1 MKHGILNMN
10 LDNFKSAWQQQST
23 DTHSAIE
30 INQAKLAEI
39 KINKQIKALN
49 KMKWARILES
59 VVFLIIIVLLWKYI
73 AAGFTFSAPIIS
85 GFVLNLFAI
94 IGLAGNI
101 GQIVLIS
108 NIDYSKPVNQL
119 QKDFYRV
126 CSHKLELTKLLLM
139 SVPFYLA
146 YVFIGFDLLFGID
159 LYQYLELHMIW
170 FYSLSSVLLFIATAW
185 VFAKL
190 NYKNISEKWVNASV
204 QFIVGKRLVT
214 MAEFLNSSELIE
226 S

>member
-1 MKHGILNMN
+1 
-10 LDNFKSAWQQQST
+10 
-23 DTHSAIE
+23 
-30 INQAKLAEI
+30 
-39 KINKQIKALN
+39 
-49 KMKWARILES
+49 
-59 VVFLIIIVLLWKYI
+59 
-73 AAGFTFSAPIIS
+73 
-85 GFVLNLFAI
+85 
-94 IGLAGNI
+94 
-101 GQIVLIS
+101 
-108 NIDYSKPVNQL
+108 
-119 QKDFYRV
+119 
-126 CSHKLELTKLLLM
+126 
-139 SVPFYLA
+139 
-146 YVFIGFDLLFGID
+146 GFDLLFGID

>member
-1 MKHGILNMN
+1 MN

-39 KINKQIKALN
+39 KINKQIKVLN

-85 GFVLNLFAI
+85 AFILNLFAI

-101 GQIVLIS
+101 GQIALIS
-108 NIDYSKPVNQL
+108 SIDYSKPVNQL
-119 QKDFYRV
+119 QKDFFV
-126 CSHKLELTKLLLM
+126 LISFISKL
-139 SVPFYLA
+139 SNR
-146 YVFIGFDLLFGID
+146 
-159 LYQYLELHMIW
+159 
-170 FYSLSSVLLFIATAW
+170 SL
-185 VFAKL
+185 
-190 NYKNISEKWVNASV
+190 
-204 QFIVGKRLVT
+204 
-214 MAEFLNSSELIE
+214 
-226 S
+226 